1 MLYRSARIPSEPA
14 NDRADGRTTVTPRS
28 RRGGTATVSFLAA
41 ALLAACGTSTP
52 ESAAVSCAPG
62 QIDGDLNVYN
72 WSDFMDPQ
80 LLVEFGELH
89 GIRVTEDYYASDDEL
104 LARLQTG
111 VRGYDIVFPSDYMVT
126 ILVEDGLV
134 MPLDAAAIPNT
145 ALLDPRVTEPEYDP
159 GMQHSRPYLF
169 GFTGIGIDRSV
180 VGDVA
185 PSWDLLFDPATVAAH
200 GGRISLL
207 DDSREVMGAALMWLG
222 YSLNTTDEVELAE
235 AEAVLARA
243 TSWITTFDSSDPTG
257 LLVGGEVAVAHI
269 WNGLMA
275 SADAGDRYELLV
287 PVEGSV
293 QYMSAVAIPATA
305 PHPCT
310 AHTFIDFLLSAESGA
325 ALTVATGYATPVLPA
340 LDLLPAD
347 VREDPLI
354 FPPDDVRDRLFGL
367 VDTGD
372 FEPRY
377 SDAYLRAR
385 R

>member
-1 MLYRSARIPSEPA
+1 M
-14 NDRADGRTTVTPRS
+14 TPRS
-28 RRGGTATVSFLAA
+28 RRGGTAIASFLIA
-41 ALLAACGTSTP
+41 ALLTACGTSTP

-80 LLVEFGELH
+80 LLVEFAQLH

-111 VRGYDIVFPSDYMVT
+111 VRGYDVVFPSDYMVT

-134 MPLDAAAIPNT
+134 MPLDGAAIPNT

-159 GMQHSRPYLF
+159 GMRHSRPYLF
-169 GFTGIGIDRSV
+169 GFTGIGVDRSV

-222 YSLNTTDEVELAE
+222 YSLNTTDEAELAE

-305 PHPCT
+305 QHPCT

-325 ALTVATGYATPVLPA
+325 ALTVATGYATAVLPA
-340 LDLLPAD
+340 LDLLPAE
-347 VREDPLI
+347 VREDPLV
-354 FPPDDVRDRLFGL
+354 FPPDEVRDRLFGL